1 MSLDASWSTLWR
13 PLVEIFILAVGIY
26 YVLMFVRRTHGWGV
40 LIGFLVLL
48 GMLAV
53 TALLDLSVLKW
64 MLLQFF
70 GFSAYAILILF
81 HPEIRR
87 LLAQLAPREEAI
99 RWRPVAN
106 RQPCVR
112 DCHTREPVRHGSDQ
126 PQTDQA
132 APILANKCD
141 VIQIKGLQPL
151 LHPTDMASIGKVV

>member
-70 GFSAYAILILF
+70 GFSADAILILF

-87 LLAQLAPREEAI
+87 LLAQLGNLPSFARIRELRETIEVIVQSVDRLSDVKIGALIAIEQNHDLFHKSLNRGCPWIAKPR
-99 RWRPVAN
+99 R
-106 RQPCVR
+106 
-112 DCHTREPVRHGSDQ
+112 
-126 PQTDQA
+126 
-132 APILANKCD
+132 KC
-141 VIQIKGLQPL
+141 
-151 LHPTDMASIGKVV
+151 

>member
-53 TALLDLSVLKW
+53 TALLDLSDLKW

-70 GFSAYAILILF
+70 GFYAYAILILF
-81 HPEIRR
+81 IMKSATPGSVGTCSFARIRG
-87 LLAQLAPREEAI
+87 AG
-99 RWRPVAN
+99 N
-106 RQPCVR
+106 
-112 DCHTREPVRHGSDQ
+112 H
-126 PQTDQA
+126 
-132 APILANKCD
+132 
-141 VIQIKGLQPL
+141 
-151 LHPTDMASIGKVV
+151 